1 MQYLGARG
9 TLIHEKQT
17 EVENL
22 VSDSLSYT
30 HPAPFPLH
38 LQVNTHRARNLQVS
52 GIFLWFGSDL
62 SVLEKKIN
70 KSFHSIPFYL

>member
-1 MQYLGARG
+1 MEYLGARG

-30 HPAPFPLH
+30 HPAPAPSPRSIHTKPETDRFRGSFCDEL
-38 LQVNTHRARNLQVS
+38 LAFAF
-52 GIFLWFGSDL
+52 FLSSSN
-62 SVLEKKIN
+62 SVLSLWSGK
-70 KSFHSIPFYL
+70 L